1 MLTKIDAK
9 SVFSPKAINMSKAE
23 KEMSFLE
30 HLEVL
35 RWHLVRSAIAILLF
49 AVLAFVFKNIIFDS
63 ILLGPKNADFW
74 TYRMF
79 CKLSYFLN
87 FGDALC
93 IGKDLQFEL
102 INTDMSGQFTTH
114 VSTSIIAG
122 IVFAFPYILFEFWT
136 FIKPAL
142 TNKESNYAKG
152 TVFWGSLLFG
162 MGTLFG
168 YFLIAPLS
176 VQFLGNY
183 QVSDLVSN
191 RINLSSY
198 ISTVTLVTLSCAFV
212 FELPLL
218 VFFLSKLGLLTPQ
231 FMRKFRKH
239 AVVVV
244 LIVSAIITP
253 PDVTSQI
260 LVSLPLLVLYE
271 ISIFI
276 SASVNKKTIRK

>member
-1 MLTKIDAK
+1 MEKQ
-9 SVFSPKAINMSKAE
+9 E

-35 RWHLVRSAIAILLF
+35 RWHLVRSAIAILIM
-49 AVLAFVFKNIIFDS
+49 AILAFIFKNIIFDTL
-63 ILLGPKNADFW
+63 LLGPKNADFI
-74 TYRMF
+74 TYQLF
-79 CKLSYFLN
+79 CRLSHFLQ

-114 VSTSIIAG
+114 IYVSVIAG
-122 IVFAFPYILFEFWT
+122 IVAAFPFILFQAWS

-142 TNKESNYAKG
+142 SKNESKYARG

-162 MGTLFG
+162 IGVLFG
-168 YFLIAPLS
+168 YYLIAPLS

-191 RINLSSY
+191 KINLSSY
-198 ISTVTLVTLSCAFV
+198 ITTVTMVTISCALV

-218 VFFLSKLGLLTPQ
+218 VYFLSKLGLLTPG
-231 FMRKFRKH
+231 FMRKYRKH
-239 AVVVV
+239 AIVIV
-244 LIVSAIITP
+244 LLLAAIITP
-253 PDVTSQI
+253 PDVTSQV
-260 LVSLPLLVLYE
+260 LVALPLLLLYE

-276 SASVNKKTIRK
+276 SAYIQKNKQA